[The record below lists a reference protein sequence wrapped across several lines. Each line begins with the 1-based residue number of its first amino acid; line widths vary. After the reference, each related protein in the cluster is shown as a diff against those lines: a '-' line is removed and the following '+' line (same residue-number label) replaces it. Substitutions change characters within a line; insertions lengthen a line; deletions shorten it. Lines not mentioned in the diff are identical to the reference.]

1 MGHYLL
7 ERVRTLTT
15 WNTWKYWIIFAKVIW
30 RRSYFAQGVDRIC
43 FTFILHPI
51 HIDQSLVLE
60 PHLSSICSS
69 SSKCGYQL
77 LIFFSVGY
85 PPGSTKMVNMDHDW
99 RWISYWKWGI
109 YHCHVI
115 ILPPQTMHYHFR
127 EIPPKNY
134 QQHLHQ
140 VWSCLYNSPKK
151 NHQKFHQKVSP
162 QKMGKPTKKF
172 HLIRLFLGVGFPL
185 QKPYPYSYPPWHVDE
200 VPMPSRPPL
209 SPVYDGSCAWCVLEN
224 EVI

>member
-1 MGHYLL
+1 MTP
-7 ERVRTLTT
+7 VD
-15 WNTWKYWIIFAKVIW
+15 
-30 RRSYFAQGVDRIC
+30 FAQG
-43 FTFILHPI
+43 
-51 HIDQSLVLE
+51 IDQSLVLE

-99 RWISYWKWGI
+99 RWISYWKLVI

-140 VWSCLYNSPKK
+140 VRSCSITPQKK
-151 NHQKFHQKVSP
+151 FTKKFHQKMEVSP
-162 QKMGKPTKKF
+162 STVPYKAVF
-172 HLIRLFLGVGFPL
+172 CGVGFPL
-185 QKPYPYSYPPWHVDE
+185 QKPYIIQLATLARRWSSNAKSTTIKPCGMGLV
-200 VPMPSRPPL
+200 V
-209 SPVYDGSCAWCVLEN
+209 CVLEN
-224 EVI
+224 EVIKKKKSSC